1 MNEITIRGAGKRAN
15 LQVWSQRVAECRGS
29 GIPVSRWCQENGIN
43 VKTYYNWQKKV
54 FEAMVEEQQD
64 GPRFARVTAYQS
76 ENTEN
81 NVAATVR
88 IGPAAV
94 DVYSGADAETVAA
107 IVRALTVC

>member
-1 MNEITIRGAGKRAN
+1 MNEMTIRGTGKMAN

-29 GIPVSRWCQENGIN
+29 GMPVSRWCQENGIN

-64 GPRFARVTAYQS
+64 GPRFARVSAQQS
-76 ENTEN
+76 EASI
-81 NVAATVR
+81 AATVR
-88 IGPAAV
+88 IGPASV
-94 DVYSGADAETVAA
+94 DVYTGADAETVAA

>member
-1 MNEITIRGAGKRAN
+1 MNEMTIRGAGKMVN

-29 GIPVSRWCQENGIN
+29 GLPVSRWCREHGIN

-64 GPRFARVTAYQS
+64 GPRFARVSTQQP
-76 ENTEN
+76 EN

-88 IGPAAV
+88 IGPASV
-94 DVYSGADAETVAA
+94 DVYTGADAETVAA
-107 IVRALTVC
+107 IVKALTVC

>member
-29 GIPVSRWCQENGIN
+29 GMPVSRWCQEHGIN

-64 GPRFARVTAYQS
+64 GPRFARVSTQQP
-76 ENTEN
+76 EN

-88 IGPAAV
+88 IGPASV

>member
-29 GIPVSRWCQENGIN
+29 GLPVSRWCRENGIN

-54 FEAMVEEQQD
+54 FEAMVEEQQG
-64 GPRFARVTAYQS
+64 GPRFAEVRVQQPES
-76 ENTEN
+76 GI
-81 NVAATVR
+81 AATVR

-94 DVYSGADAETVAA
+94 DVYTGADAETVAA
-107 IVRALTVC
+107 IVKALTVC